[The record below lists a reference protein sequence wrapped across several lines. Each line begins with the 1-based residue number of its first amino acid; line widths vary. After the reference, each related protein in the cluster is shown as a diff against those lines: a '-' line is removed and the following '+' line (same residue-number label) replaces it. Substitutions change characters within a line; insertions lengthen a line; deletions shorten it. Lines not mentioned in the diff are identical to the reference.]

1 MAFCS
6 GLTTL
11 FVSIVVVT
19 INLKCIF
26 GQGGVPGQNVVHMES
41 KERNK
46 LFSSARHFHYHNLIV
61 LFSLLEINGHLWTAE
76 HWVLGEEGKDV
87 KVREPDM
94 GQAEVFGLSE
104 YGGGI

>member
-1 MAFCS
+1 MTFCS

-46 LFSSARHFHYHNLIV
+46 LFSSARHFHYHNFIASFLLIRNN
-61 LFSLLEINGHLWTAE
+61 LRTAE
-76 HWVLGEEGKDV
+76 HWVLSEEGKDV
-87 KVREPDM
+87 KVRT
-94 GQAEVFGLSE
+94 
-104 YGGGI
+104 